1 MSLKSKIEELRRIA
15 TLHKVWLSYALLGK
29 EAISS
34 KEFEDLKKYGKLPL
48 DTSLNLVKNS
58 YILGRLSLLLKKAEY
73 KDLALD
79 DVVEQAESAKLTSLE
94 KFAIEHAIFGAAE
107 GIKGLGDDIV
117 RGAFAELSN
126 TLETSVTEASI
137 RNIIRDETAIAI
149 LQKKSANKLASTLV
163 SKLQTDWRRP
173 WKRVAETELHKA
185 KTLGAAQTIINKV
198 GMFEGSEGVNSKV
211 SIVPNPDRCEDCSK
225 HYLDKNG
232 NPKTF
237 TLKDLLD
244 AGSNAGPGVSHK
256 RDADG
261 THAGWNSTLPPLHPT
276 CGCRLVYIPDGMEWK
291 SGKLV
296 VVDNEA
302 FSKGL
307 RSFVGKVLGGE
318 QKNPGS
324 IPGVAAPGNVAG
336 PGRPASMPG
345 IEYNYIPVE
354 EGKPEGSVGM
364 TESGQ
369 SYKVPVGLSTK
380 GPLTEEDKKLM
391 TQAKVQSATAWGKS
405 PKPDSVILGHL
416 STGKITTIKSLNEDD
431 TEHSGINESYRVT
444 IEENG
449 RGLAKPAVTRDKP
462 AMQGLTF
469 GAGLGSI
476 PVGTEHTREVAS
488 YQLSSALGIN
498 VVPPTTHKE
507 VKGKQMSMQHW
518 KEDTAGVTSEA
529 IKTRENTSELQD
541 ILHSTP
547 LAKKAHMENKLK
559 EIAVLDI
566 VQNSNDRHLD
576 NLVFS
581 KGIEDV
587 HAIDNGWSF
596 GTGLSGHRGDIHN
609 HFHVLRKPLK
619 IPDKMKERMD
629 NMSLGDYKRSLKT
642 SGLEDWAIG
651 QTFLRSRYASFLQET
666 EGHLDFE
673 KFRPTLN
680 NMHGEPIPFPEVWKQ
695 RAKIPEGVDNP
706 AEHLKREYINT
717 IANHKHSDMI
727 DNMVTSKTITM
738 TGAMEFI
745 NREKEGN
752 LPSQMFESWSKNY
765 IANTSQNPGHRDYG
779 SAKEISELGVF
790 MGEGFA
796 KGPTKY
802 RQTGQHKA
810 HENSVKAKNPP
821 KQVGKSSPLAYGI
834 PQKTQEIG
842 LADTQ
847 LVSLPEASEA
857 VTPVMRGKKKA

>member
-15 TLHKVWLSYALLGK
+15 DLHKSWLSYALLG
-29 EAISS
+29 EESISS
-34 KEFEDLKKYGKLPL
+34 KEFEALKKYGKLPL
-48 DTSLNLVKNS
+48 DKSLNLVKNS

-73 KDLALD
+73 KDLSLD
-79 DVVEQAESAKLTSLE
+79 DVVQKAESAKFTSLE

-117 RGAFAELSN
+117 RGAFSELANS
-126 TLETSVTEASI
+126 LEVSVTEASI
-137 RNIIRDETAIAI
+137 RNIIRDETAIAV

-163 SKLQTDWRRP
+163 SKLQTDWRRS

-185 KTLGAAQTIINKV
+185 KTLGVAQTIVNRV
-198 GMFEGSEGVNSKV
+198 GMFEGSDGVDSRV
-211 SIVPNPDRCEDCSK
+211 SIVPNPDRCKDCAK
-225 HYLDKNG
+225 HYLGKDG
-232 NPKTF
+232 NPKIF
-237 TLKDLLD
+237 TLKELLD
-244 AGSNAGPGVSHK
+244 VGSNAGPGISHK

-261 THAGWNSTLPPLHPT
+261 THVGWNSTLPPLHPT
-276 CGCRLVYIPDGMEWK
+276 CGCRLVYVPDGMAWK
-291 SGKLV
+291 AGKLV
-296 VVDNEA
+296 VVNKES

-307 RSFVGKVLGGE
+307 RSFVGKVLGGG
-318 QKNPGS
+318 QKSPGS

-354 EGKPEGSVGM
+354 EGKPEGSIGM

-380 GPLTEEDKKLM
+380 GKITEEDKKLM
-391 TQAKVQSATAWGKS
+391 TQAKVQAATAWGKS

-416 STGKITTIKSLNEDD
+416 STGKITTIKSLNEDA

-444 IEENG
+444 IDGNG
-449 RGLAKPAVTRDKP
+449 RGLAKPAVTRSDD
-462 AMQGLTF
+462 ALQGMSF
-469 GAGLGSI
+469 GTGLGSI

-488 YQLSSALGIN
+488 YQLSSALGLN

-507 VKGKQMSMQHW
+507 INSKQMSVQHW
-518 KEDTAGVTSEA
+518 KEDSAGVSGEA
-529 IKTRENTSELQD
+529 VTQGEDTTEMQD
-541 ILHSTP
+541 ILNSTP
-547 LAKKAHMENKLK
+547 IAKKAYMENRMK

-566 VQNSNDRHLD
+566 IQNSNDRHLD
-576 NLVFS
+576 NVVFS
-581 KGIEDV
+581 KDIEDV

-596 GTGLSGHRGDIHN
+596 GTGLSGHRGDIHQ
-609 HFHVLRKPLK
+609 HFHILRKPLK
-619 IPDKMKERMD
+619 IPDKLKERMD

-680 NMHGEPIPFPEVWKQ
+680 NMHGEAIPFPEVWKQ
-695 RAKIPEGVDNP
+695 RSKIPENVDNP
-706 AEHLKREYINT
+706 AEYLKKRYINT

-727 DNMVTSKTITM
+727 DRMVTDKTITM
-738 TGAMEFI
+738 TGAMDFI
-745 NREKEGN
+745 NREKEHK
-752 LPSQMFESWSKNY
+752 LPTQMFESWSKNY
-765 IANTSQNPGHRDYG
+765 LAQTSKNPDHKDYG
-779 SAKEISELGVF
+779 SAKALSELGVF

-796 KGPTKY
+796 RGPTRY

-810 HENSVKAKNPP
+810 HENSIKATNPP
-821 KQVGKSSPLAYGI
+821 KKVGKSTPLAFGTAER
-834 PQKTQEIG
+834 TQEIG
-842 LADTQ
+842 LAETQ
-847 LVSLPEASEA
+847 LVEAPEA
-857 VTPVMRGKKKA
+857 VTPVLRGKKKKG